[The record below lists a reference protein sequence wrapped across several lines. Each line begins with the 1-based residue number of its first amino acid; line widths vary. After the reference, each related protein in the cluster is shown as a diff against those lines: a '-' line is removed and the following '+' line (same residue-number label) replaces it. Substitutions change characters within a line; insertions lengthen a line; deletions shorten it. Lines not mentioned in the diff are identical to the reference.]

1 MQALGM
7 LGFVTDPAAPGGLA
21 CRGRPEPEA
30 APDEAVVEVHA
41 FSVQRGELSLLEL
54 RSDGWAPG
62 QDVAGV
68 VVAAATDGTGPPQ
81 GTRVLGVADGGGW
94 SERVAVPT
102 RRLAELPGT
111 VSFATGAALP
121 ISALTALRALRLGG
135 QLLGR
140 EVLVTGASG
149 GVGHFALQ
157 LARLAGAR
165 TTALVSNASRVE
177 MVTELGAHRVAL
189 ELDDDGPAFDLVL
202 DGVGGSVLV
211 EALHHLAPRGT
222 VALYGLASGEPAP
235 ITLRD
240 FARGQ
245 LGTIVGFVLYA
256 TGDAFAD
263 DLAFLAGLVADGQ
276 LHAEIGD
283 PAAWDAT
290 PQAIEELRARRAVG
304 KTVLTVTS

>member
-1 MQALGM
+1 M

-102 RRLAELPGT
+102 RRLAELPGK

-157 LARLAGAR
+157 LARLAAR
-165 TTALVSNASRVE
+165 
-177 MVTELGAHRVAL
+177 
-189 ELDDDGPAFDLVL
+189 
-202 DGVGGSVLV
+202 
-211 EALHHLAPRGT
+211 APPP
-222 VALYGLASGEPAP
+222 S
-235 ITLRD
+235 
-240 FARGQ
+240 
-245 LGTIVGFVLYA
+245 
-256 TGDAFAD
+256 
-263 DLAFLAGLVADGQ
+263 
-276 LHAEIGD
+276 
-283 PAAWDAT
+283 
-290 PQAIEELRARRAVG
+290 
-304 KTVLTVTS
+304 